1 MSHPQTIQIFLPA
14 GDPQGVRT
22 AEITTRIVRLIEV
35 PRSLLSEFLAM
46 PEAEQVG
53 VYFLFGEDEQGGAAK
68 VYIGQT
74 GSLKA
79 RLTQHN
85 AGKEFWNRALVAV
98 SLTDSLTNTH
108 ASYLEWLS
116 IQKAQRAGR
125 YLLENGNSG
134 GRPHTPAPLQ
144 ADCAE
149 IHDTL
154 RVLLATL
161 GYPVFEPLSAS
172 TNAGTE
178 QIRERDGVPEV
189 VAIAPVSHERI
200 YYCHASGADAQ
211 GIYTKEGFVVLAGST
226 GRLEVVPSFQPH
238 GYNRLRD
245 QLFQQGV
252 ISAVG
257 DRIRFERDYL
267 FKAPSAAAACIRGRT
282 ANGPLEWRDAQ
293 GRSLWDLEMSPAAT
307 GSDANVLVEL

>member
-1 MSHPQTIQIFLPA
+1 MSHPQTIQIFLPT

-35 PRSLLSEFLAM
+35 PRSLLGEFLAM

-53 VYFLFGEDEQGGAAK
+53 VYFLFGEDEQAGAAK

-98 SLTDSLTNTH
+98 SLTNSMTNTH

-116 IQKAQRAGR
+116 IQNAQKAGR
-125 YLLENGNSG
+125 YVLENGNSG

-144 ADCAE
+144 ADCSE

-161 GYPVFEPLSAS
+161 GYPVFEPLSGK
-172 TNAGTE
+172 GTE
-178 QIRERDGVPEV
+178 QARERGGIPEV
-189 VAIAPVSHERI
+189 GAMAHNNSERI
-200 YYCHASGADAQ
+200 YYCRASDADAQ

-226 GRLEVVPSFQPH
+226 GRLEVVPSFQAH

-257 DRIRFERDYL
+257 DRIRFERDFL
-267 FKAPSAAAACIRGRT
+267 FKAPSAAAACITGRS

-293 GRSLWDLEMSPAAT
+293 GRSLWDLEMSPEAT
-307 GSDANVLVEL
+307 GSNSNVLTELQA